1 MKKFFKRS
9 GVLLWIIFLGI
20 YYLNFLQI
28 MADYPYVYFALLG
41 IVAFGGGPLFEKL
54 ELKNPKL
61 IDIDKIMKWFMAP
74 LFLPVFIYVSLSLI
88 GFFNP
93 FLN

>member
-1 MKKFFKRS
+1 MKKFFKRV
-9 GVLLWIIFLGI
+9 GLVLWIIFLGI
-20 YYLNFLQI
+20 YYLNFSQI
-28 MADYPYVYFALLG
+28 LADYPYVVYVLLG

-54 ELKNPKL
+54 ESKNPKL
-61 IDIDKIMKWFMAP
+61 IDIDKFMKWFIAP